1 MSPDRPAQVGK
12 YDIVGELGR
21 GGMGVVYKGHDPV
34 IKRDVAL
41 KVIRRREL
49 DPNDAEAAL
58 ERFKR
63 EARAAGNLHHPNIVA
78 IYEYGEDADCA
89 FIAMECVI
97 GKSLRDHLIGGYRP
111 ELKAFPEILDHLLEG
126 LEYSHSRGVI
136 HRDIKPGNLLVSE
149 MGVAKISDFGI
160 ARLEQSHLTLMGEV
174 LGTPYYMA
182 PEQFDGQTADERSDV
197 YSAAVIVYEVLTGRR
212 PFEGQGAALMK
223 QILEHPAPLPST
235 LEPRLP
241 QEIDRVLAKALAKR
255 PEERFRSARQLLEAL
270 HLAFENKPFTTN
282 LRDTGEHEITSP
294 RVEFDETPSGTHRM
308 RAPKVTQLRR
318 AIAAATGAPDVRT
331 EPQVVKAP
339 PPGARKPRVLFVDDE
354 ERVVNALR
362 AIFREAYDVTVATG
376 GEQALALVRSQP
388 FHVVVSDQRMPG
400 MLGVELLREVK
411 LAAPSSVRMLLTGY
425 SDLAAIVG
433 SVNEGEVF
441 RFVSKPWNQ
450 QDLQATL
457 DEAVMIA
464 IALEASPPPRAA
476 VRGNADDVVALVLDD
491 PQTARATR
499 EMAGDLCRVVHAA
512 TLDDALHALSVNEVA
527 VLIADL
533 ESQRVDNTLLFKL
546 LKQEHPQT
554 LVIVTTGASD
564 SEMIIGLI
572 NEARIF
578 RFVNKPVN
586 LTLLQSHLIAALERY
601 YAFKQSPELVKTQ
614 RAKAST
620 ATQSRLARSIIDKL
634 RSITTQ
640 LTAPFRG

>member
-1 MSPDRPAQVGK
+1 MMPDRPAQIGK
-12 YDIVGELGR
+12 YEIVGELGR

-41 KVIRRREL
+41 KVIRKREL
-49 DPNDAEAAL
+49 DPNDAEQAL

-78 IYEYGEDADCA
+78 IYEYGEDEDCA

-97 GKSLRDHLIGGYRP
+97 GRSLREHLVAGYRP
-111 ELKAFPEILDHLLEG
+111 ELKVFPEVLDHLLEG

-136 HRDIKPGNLLVSE
+136 HRDIKPGNLLISE
-149 MGVAKISDFGI
+149 MGMAKISDFGI

-197 YSAAVIVYEVLTGRR
+197 YSAAVIVYEVLCGRR
-212 PFEGQGAALMK
+212 PFEGQGASLMR
-223 QILEHPAPLPST
+223 QILELPPPLPSA
-235 LEPRLP
+235 LEPRLSK
-241 QEIDRVLAKALAKR
+241 QIDRVLLKALAKR
-255 PEERFRSARQLLEAL
+255 PEDRFRSARQFLEAL
-270 HLAFENKPFTTN
+270 HLAFDDQPFTAD
-282 LRDTGEHEITSP
+282 LSDTGEHEITAP
-294 RVEFDETPSGTHRM
+294 QPIAEETPSGTHRM
-308 RAPKVTQLRR
+308 RAARVSALRR
-318 AIAAATGAPDVRT
+318 AISTGDA
-331 EPQVVKAP
+331 KAP
-339 PPGARKPRVLFVDDE
+339 PAQAEPQRAKPAGTGVRKPRVLFVDDE

-362 AIFREAYDVTVATG
+362 TIFRDVYEVTVASS
-376 GEQALALVRSQP
+376 GEQALGLVRSQP

-400 MLGVELLREVK
+400 MLGVELLREIK
-411 LAAPSSVRMLLTGY
+411 LVAPTTVRMLLTGY

-433 SVNEGEVF
+433 SVNDGEVF

-450 QDLQATL
+450 DDLQATIN
-457 DEAVMIA
+457 EAVTIA

-476 VRGNADDVVALVLDD
+476 ARPAEDVVALVLDD
-491 PQTARATR
+491 PAMARATR

-512 TLDDALHALSVNEVA
+512 TLDDALHALAVNEVA
-527 VLIADL
+527 LLIADL
-533 ESQRVDNTLLFKL
+533 ESQRVDNTVLFKL

-564 SEMIIGLI
+564 SELIISLI

-586 LTLLQSHLIAALERY
+586 LSLLQSHIVAALERY
-601 YAFKQSPELVKTQ
+601 HVFAQSPEFVKTQ
-614 RAKAST
+614 RAKVSSA
-620 ATQSRLARSIIDKL
+620 AESRLGRSILDKL

>member
-1 MSPDRPAQVGK
+1 MTPERPAQVGK

-41 KVIRRREL
+41 KVIRKRDL
-49 DPNDAEAAL
+49 DPSDAEQAL

-78 IYEYGEDADCA
+78 IYEYGEDETCA
-89 FIAMECVI
+89 FIAMECVM
-97 GKSLRDHLIGGYRP
+97 GRSLRDHLVAGYRP
-111 ELKAFPEILDHLLEG
+111 ELKVFPEVLDHLLDG
-126 LEYSHSRGVI
+126 LEYSHSHGVI
-136 HRDIKPGNLLVSE
+136 HRDIKPGNLLINE
-149 MGVAKISDFGI
+149 MGMAKISDFGI

-197 YSAAVIVYEVLTGRR
+197 YSAAVIVYEVLAGRR
-212 PFEGQGAALMK
+212 PFEGQGANLMR
-223 QILEHPAPLPST
+223 QILELPPPLPSA
-235 LEPRLP
+235 LEPRLSK
-241 QEIDRVLAKALAKR
+241 QIDRVLLKALAKR
-255 PEERFRSARQLLEAL
+255 PEDRFRSARQFLEAL
-270 HLAFENKPFTTN
+270 HLAFDDQPFTAN
-282 LRDTGEHEITSP
+282 LGDTGEHEITAP
-294 RVEFDETPSGTHRM
+294 QPTTEETPSGTHRM
-308 RAPKVTQLRR
+308 RASRVTALRR
-318 AIAAATGAPDVRT
+318 AISTGDAAA
-331 EPQVVKAP
+331 PQAQTDGQTAKAP
-339 PPGARKPRVLFVDDE
+339 ATGVRKPRVLFVDDE

-362 AIFREAYDVTVATG
+362 TIFRDAYEVTVASS
-376 GEQALALVRSQP
+376 GEQALGLVRSQP
-388 FHVVVSDQRMPG
+388 FHVIVSDQRMPG

-411 LAAPSSVRMLLTGY
+411 LLAPTSVRMLLTGY

-433 SVNEGEVF
+433 SVNDGEVF

-450 QDLQATL
+450 EDLQATL

-476 VRGNADDVVALVLDD
+476 AKPAEDVVALVLDD
-491 PQTARATR
+491 PAMARATR
-499 EMAGDLCRVVHAA
+499 EMSGDLCRVVHAG
-512 TLDDALHALSVNEVA
+512 TLDDALHALAVNEVA
-527 VLIADL
+527 LLVADL
-533 ESQRVDNTLLFKL
+533 ESQRVDNTVLFKL

-564 SEMIIGLI
+564 SELIISLI

-586 LTLLQSHLIAALERY
+586 LSLLQNHIVAALERY
-601 YAFKQSPELVKTQ
+601 HVFKQSPEFVKTQ
-614 RAKAST
+614 RARVSSA
-620 ATQSRLARSIIDKL
+620 AESRLGRSILDKL

>member
-1 MSPDRPAQVGK
+1 VTPDHPAQIGK
-12 YDIVGELGR
+12 YDLVGELGR

-41 KVIRRREL
+41 KVVRKRDL
-49 DPNDAEAAL
+49 DPSDAEQAL

-78 IYEYGEDADCA
+78 IYEYGEDETCA

-97 GKSLRDHLIGGYRP
+97 GRSLREHLIAGYRP
-111 ELKAFPEILDHLLEG
+111 ELKVFPEVLDHLLEG

-136 HRDIKPGNLLVSE
+136 HRDIKPGNLLINE
-149 MGVAKISDFGI
+149 MGAAKISDFGI

-197 YSAAVIVYEVLTGRR
+197 YSAAVIVYEVLAGRR
-212 PFEGQGAALMK
+212 PFEGQGASLMR
-223 QILEHPAPLPST
+223 QILELPPPLPST
-235 LEPRLP
+235 LEPRLSK
-241 QEIDRVLAKALAKR
+241 QIDRVLLKALAKR
-255 PEERFRSARQLLEAL
+255 PEDRFRSARQFLEAL
-270 HLAFENKPFTTN
+270 HLAFDDQPFTTD
-282 LRDTGEHEITSP
+282 LSDTGDHEITAP
-294 RVEFDETPSGTHRM
+294 QRTADETPSGTHRM
-308 RAPKVTQLRR
+308 RAARVSALRR
-318 AIAAATGAPDVRT
+318 AIATDTQAAPAQP
-331 EPQVVKAP
+331 EPQRTKAP
-339 PPGARKPRVLFVDDE
+339 AAGVRKPRVLFVDDE

-362 AIFREAYDVTVATG
+362 TIFRDVYEVTVASG
-376 GEQALALVRSQP
+376 GEEALALVRSQP

-400 MLGVELLREVK
+400 MLGVELLRELK
-411 LAAPSSVRMLLTGY
+411 LVAPTTVRMLLTGY

-433 SVNEGEVF
+433 SVNDGEVF

-450 QDLQATL
+450 DDLRATI
-457 DEAVMIA
+457 DEAVTIA

-476 VRGNADDVVALVLDD
+476 ARPADDVVALVLDD
-491 PQTARATR
+491 PAMARAAR
-499 EMAGDLCRVVHAA
+499 EMAGDLCSVVHAA

-527 VLIADL
+527 VLVADL
-533 ESQRVDNTLLFKL
+533 ESQRVDNTVLFKL

-564 SEMIIGLI
+564 SELIISLI

-586 LTLLQSHLIAALERY
+586 LSLLQSHLVAALERY
-601 YAFKQSPELVKTQ
+601 HVFAQSPEFVKTQ

-620 ATQSRLARSIIDKL
+620 VAESRLGRSILDKL
-634 RSITTQ
+634 RSITSQ
-640 LTAPFRG
+640 LTAPFRT